1 MFNLL
6 ANPDE
11 RFFFKDRDSRF
22 LLVSAGWLAA
32 VGHGRSLDEVI
43 GKTDFDIVG
52 GAQALTAFEDEQ
64 RVIETGEPMVVR
76 VERDWVPD
84 RPDAWVSTAKLPL
97 RDERGNIVG
106 TWGIAR
112 DVTAQIDAEQALHA
126 SELQYRSLFEHNP
139 QPMLAY
145 DRETFQ
151 IIAVS
156 NAAVAA
162 YGYSREEFLS
172 MTLNDLTPPED
183 AVRLATNLAA
193 VSSRQRSGFAG
204 ALQWRHRY
212 KDGTVTDVEITS
224 DDLTLDGRECRIV
237 LCLNVTERNRATA
250 ELAVARDQAVEASS
264 MKSAFLANMSH
275 EIRTPMNGVIGMN
288 ELLLDSELTDEQRA
302 HAEQVDRSGE
312 LMLSLINDILDI
324 SKIESGQLELDVTDF
339 PLRETIEQACD
350 VAGLQAKARG
360 LEFDLQLADEVP
372 HRARGDGRRLRQV
385 VLNLVSNAVKFTAEG
400 SVVVH
405 VGAKPQP
412 HGGARIRVDVADTG
426 IGIDPAA
433 LDRLFE
439 PFTQADASTT
449 RNYGG
454 TGLGLAIARELIELM
469 RGTIGCDSTP
479 GCGSSFWFELEFAA
493 PVATNGNSLQPGG
506 AGIAA
511 APLWSTAPLVLVAE
525 DSPVNQ
531 IVAVRALER
540 CGCRVEVVADGRQAL
555 EALSTR
561 RYDAVLMDCQM
572 PDIDGYAATAELRRS
587 ENGQHRTP
595 VIAMTAHA
603 MDGAAKRCLEAG
615 MDDYISK
622 PMRREQLID
631 TLRRWIAPQT
641 DTSVADDP
649 PSNR

>member
-1 MFNLL
+1 M
-6 ANPDE
+6 
-11 RFFFKDRDSRF
+11 
-22 LLVSAGWLAA
+22 
-32 VGHGRSLDEVI
+32 
-43 GKTDFDIVG
+43 
-52 GAQALTAFEDEQ
+52 
-64 RVIETGEPMVVR
+64 IETGEPMVVR

-433 LDRLFE
+433 L
-439 PFTQADASTT
+439 
-449 RNYGG
+449 
-454 TGLGLAIARELIELM
+454 
-469 RGTIGCDSTP
+469 RGTSAATP
-479 GCGSSFWFELEFAA
+479 
-493 PVATNGNSLQPGG
+493 P
-506 AGIAA
+506 AA
-511 APLWSTAPLVLVAE
+511 ARTTKQP
-525 DSPVNQ
+525 
-531 IVAVRALER
+531 
-540 CGCRVEVVADGRQAL
+540 
-555 EALSTR
+555 
-561 RYDAVLMDCQM
+561 
-572 PDIDGYAATAELRRS
+572 ATARMSSSITRLHQS
-587 ENGQHRTP
+587 E
-595 VIAMTAHA
+595 
-603 MDGAAKRCLEAG
+603 
-615 MDDYISK
+615 
-622 PMRREQLID
+622 
-631 TLRRWIAPQT
+631 
-641 DTSVADDP
+641 
-649 PSNR
+649 